1 MRPLIPR
8 VLSWRARPPRPGGPP
23 TRPGGNAPP
32 EQPPPTHRR
41 AAQTPICLALLPMRL
56 AMRPTV
62 TRGPVVS
69 YTAVSPLPVEDGRS
83 VLCCAISQV
92 TLGGRYPPSCSME
105 PGSSSADPNEDHGR
119 GHQEVSSL
127 QLYIRCGKGGIPPC
141 GEAMTLPGYPVFSMV
156 GHSWT
161 IRERRAEYRMGRV
174 GRVAACRME
183 TNQICKS
190 LVCARK
196 SKKTLPIHCSIYH
209 DEQTSQP
216 DKPVSNLLIGDC
228 CQSPSIYIV
237 SLQRKAREQTYILWA
252 SFRPFTHCSSTMKHT
267 RSVMMPFGTHIAG
280 YTA

>member
-1 MRPLIPR
+1 MT
-8 VLSWRARPPRPGGPP
+8 RASSPYRHLLGLAPDEACHATYCYQRPGGLL
-23 TRPGGNAPP
+23 
-32 EQPPPTHRR
+32 HRR
-41 AAQTPICLALLPMRL
+41 FTLTRRGRAVCSLLRYL
-56 AMRPTV
+56 
-62 TRGPVVS
+62 
-69 YTAVSPLPVEDGRS
+69 
-83 VLCCAISQV
+83 QV

-141 GEAMTLPGYPVFSMV
+141 GEAMPLPGYPVFSMV
-156 GHSWT
+156 GHSWA

-174 GRVAACRME
+174 GRVVACRME

-237 SLQRKAREQTYILWA
+237 SLQRKARE
-252 SFRPFTHCSSTMKHT
+252 
-267 RSVMMPFGTHIAG
+267 
-280 YTA
+280 

>member
-1 MRPLIPR
+1 
-8 VLSWRARPPRPGGPP
+8 
-23 TRPGGNAPP
+23 
-32 EQPPPTHRR
+32 
-41 AAQTPICLALLPMRL
+41 
-56 AMRPTV
+56 MRPTV

-156 GHSWT
+156 GHSWA

-174 GRVAACRME
+174 GRVAACRM
-183 TNQICKS
+183 
-190 LVCARK
+190 
-196 SKKTLPIHCSIYH
+196 
-209 DEQTSQP
+209 EQTSQP

-237 SLQRKAREQTYILWA
+237 SLQRKARE
-252 SFRPFTHCSSTMKHT
+252 
-267 RSVMMPFGTHIAG
+267 
-280 YTA
+280 

>member
-1 MRPLIPR
+1 
-8 VLSWRARPPRPGGPP
+8 
-23 TRPGGNAPP
+23 
-32 EQPPPTHRR
+32 
-41 AAQTPICLALLPMRL
+41 
-56 AMRPTV
+56 MRPTV

-141 GEAMTLPGYPVFSMV
+141 GEAMPLPGYPVFSIV
-156 GHSWT
+156 GHSWA

-174 GRVAACRME
+174 GRVVACRME

>member
-1 MRPLIPR
+1 MAIHLDLTSPSGSSSLPEG
-8 VLSWRARPPRPGGPP
+8 RAS
-23 TRPGGNAPP
+23 NSIAF
-32 EQPPPTHRR
+32 
-41 AAQTPICLALLPMRL
+41 CLALLPMRL
-56 AMRPTV
+56 AMRLL
-62 TRGPVVS
+62 
-69 YTAVSPLPVEDGRS
+69 LPVARWSLAPPFHPYRPEGRRS

-141 GEAMTLPGYPVFSMV
+141 GEAMPLPGYPVFSMV
-156 GHSWT
+156 GHSWA

-174 GRVAACRME
+174 GRVVACRME

-237 SLQRKAREQTYILWA
+237 SLQRKARE
-252 SFRPFTHCSSTMKHT
+252 
-267 RSVMMPFGTHIAG
+267 
-280 YTA
+280 

>member
-1 MRPLIPR
+1 
-8 VLSWRARPPRPGGPP
+8 
-23 TRPGGNAPP
+23 
-32 EQPPPTHRR
+32 
-41 AAQTPICLALLPMRL
+41 MRL

-141 GEAMTLPGYPVFSMV
+141 GEAMTLPSYPVFSIV
-156 GHSWT
+156 GHSWA

-174 GRVAACRME
+174 GRVVWRR
-183 TNQICKS
+183 IKS
-190 LVCARK
+190 VRAWYVRERARK
-196 SKKTLPIHCSIYH
+196 RCRSIAVFTMTNK
-209 DEQTSQP
+209 QAS
-216 DKPVSNLLIGDC
+216 LINRY
-228 CQSPSIYIV
+228 QIF
-237 SLQRKAREQTYILWA
+237 L
-252 SFRPFTHCSSTMKHT
+252 
-267 RSVMMPFGTHIAG
+267 
-280 YTA
+280 

>member
-1 MRPLIPR
+1 
-8 VLSWRARPPRPGGPP
+8 
-23 TRPGGNAPP
+23 
-32 EQPPPTHRR
+32 
-41 AAQTPICLALLPMRL
+41 
-56 AMRPTV
+56 MRPTV

-69 YTAVSPLPVEDGRS
+69 YTAVSPLPTGRNRKWN
-83 VLCCAISQV
+83 LINKKCWDQA
-92 TLGGRYPPSCSME
+92 GGRYPPSCSME

-156 GHSWT
+156 GHSWA

-174 GRVAACRME
+174 GRVVACRME

-228 CQSPSIYIV
+228 CQNPSIYIV
-237 SLQRKAREQTYILWA
+237 SLQRKARE
-252 SFRPFTHCSSTMKHT
+252 
-267 RSVMMPFGTHIAG
+267 
-280 YTA
+280 

>member
-1 MRPLIPR
+1 
-8 VLSWRARPPRPGGPP
+8 
-23 TRPGGNAPP
+23 
-32 EQPPPTHRR
+32 
-41 AAQTPICLALLPMRL
+41 
-56 AMRPTV
+56 MRPTV

-69 YTAVSPLPVEDGRS
+69 YTAVSPLPVEDGRP

-141 GEAMTLPGYPVFSMV
+141 GEAMTLPGYPVFSIV
-156 GHSWT
+156 GHSWA

-174 GRVAACRME
+174 GRVVACRME

-228 CQSPSIYIV
+228 CQNPSIYIV
-237 SLQRKAREQTYILWA
+237 SLQRKARE
-252 SFRPFTHCSSTMKHT
+252 
-267 RSVMMPFGTHIAG
+267 
-280 YTA
+280 

>member
-1 MRPLIPR
+1 MT
-8 VLSWRARPPRPGGPP
+8 RASSPYRHLLGLAPDEACHATYCYQRPGGLL
-23 TRPGGNAPP
+23 
-32 EQPPPTHRR
+32 HRR
-41 AAQTPICLALLPMRL
+41 FTLTRRGRAVCSLLRYLSGHP
-56 AMRPTV
+56 
-62 TRGPVVS
+62 
-69 YTAVSPLPVEDGRS
+69 GR
-83 VLCCAISQV
+83 
-92 TLGGRYPPSCSME
+92 TLSASCSME

-127 QLYIRCGKGGIPPC
+127 QLYIRCGKGGIPPY

-174 GRVAACRME
+174 GRVVACRME

-237 SLQRKAREQTYILWA
+237 SLQRKARE
-252 SFRPFTHCSSTMKHT
+252 
-267 RSVMMPFGTHIAG
+267 
-280 YTA
+280 

>member
-1 MRPLIPR
+1 
-8 VLSWRARPPRPGGPP
+8 
-23 TRPGGNAPP
+23 
-32 EQPPPTHRR
+32 
-41 AAQTPICLALLPMRL
+41 MRL

-141 GEAMTLPGYPVFSMV
+141 GEAMTLPSYPVFSIV
-156 GHSWT
+156 GHSWA

-174 GRVAACRME
+174 GRVVWRR
-183 TNQICKS
+183 IKS
-190 LVCARK
+190 VRAWYVRERARK
-196 SKKTLPIHCSIYH
+196 RRLSIAVF
-209 DEQTSQP
+209 TMTNKRAS
-216 DKPVSNLLIGDC
+216 LINRY
-228 CQSPSIYIV
+228 QIF
-237 SLQRKAREQTYILWA
+237 L
-252 SFRPFTHCSSTMKHT
+252 
-267 RSVMMPFGTHIAG
+267 
-280 YTA
+280 

>member
-1 MRPLIPR
+1 
-8 VLSWRARPPRPGGPP
+8 
-23 TRPGGNAPP
+23 
-32 EQPPPTHRR
+32 
-41 AAQTPICLALLPMRL
+41 MRL

-141 GEAMTLPGYPVFSMV
+141 GEAMTLPGYPVFSIV
-156 GHSWT
+156 GHSWA

-174 GRVAACRME
+174 GRVVWRR
-183 TNQICKS
+183 IKS
-190 LVCARK
+190 VRAWYVRERARK
-196 SKKTLPIHCSIYH
+196 RCRSIAVFTMTNK
-209 DEQTSQP
+209 QAS
-216 DKPVSNLLIGDC
+216 LINRY
-228 CQSPSIYIV
+228 QIF
-237 SLQRKAREQTYILWA
+237 L
-252 SFRPFTHCSSTMKHT
+252 
-267 RSVMMPFGTHIAG
+267 
-280 YTA
+280 

>member
-1 MRPLIPR
+1 
-8 VLSWRARPPRPGGPP
+8 
-23 TRPGGNAPP
+23 
-32 EQPPPTHRR
+32 
-41 AAQTPICLALLPMRL
+41 MRL

-141 GEAMTLPGYPVFSMV
+141 GEAMTLPGYPVFSIV
-156 GHSWT
+156 GHSWA

-174 GRVAACRME
+174 GRVVWRR
-183 TNQICKS
+183 IKS
-190 LVCARK
+190 VRAWYVRERARK
-196 SKKTLPIHCSIYH
+196 RCLSIAVFTMTNK
-209 DEQTSQP
+209 QAS
-216 DKPVSNLLIGDC
+216 LINRY
-228 CQSPSIYIV
+228 QIF
-237 SLQRKAREQTYILWA
+237 L
-252 SFRPFTHCSSTMKHT
+252 
-267 RSVMMPFGTHIAG
+267 
-280 YTA
+280 